1 MNATLPVRD
10 KLSSDWKRISIP
22 PWARNSEI
30 HWSELV
36 CSFVLSPAKLWRC
49 EVRSKRTQN
58 STEASLEIVTLSS
71 TLFGTREQLNCCRTI
86 SQLFAVLKLAITTE
100 SDTMEGKISL
110 RQSTYEYPPEGVLS
124 YYTKK
129 MSHGLS
135 WLTFAY
141 ANRWMLTRK

>member
-1 MNATLPVRD
+1 MNATLPERD
-10 KLSSDWKRISIP
+10 KLSSDWKRSSIP
-22 PWARNSEI
+22 PWVRNSEI

-36 CSFVLSPAKLWRC
+36 CSFVLSPAKFLRC
-49 EVRSKRTQN
+49 EVQSKRTQN
-58 STEASLEIVTLSS
+58 STEASLEIVTLS
-71 TLFGTREQLNCCRTI
+71 TLFWTRCRTI

-110 RQSTYEYPPEGVLS
+110 RQSTCEYPPEGVLS
-124 YYTKK
+124 YYYTKK

-141 ANRWMLTRK
+141 VNRWMLTRK